1 MVCQQLQCGQAERA
15 YNPPKPERGTGPVGL
30 RGVRC
35 AGQETNLTQCN
46 TSLPESAL
54 AAGVAEDVGVI
65 CWGERHCTGPPDDG
79 VGGQPA
85 PDSNGGFSP
94 LQGAGRSGW

>member
-1 MVCQQLQCGQAERA
+1 MVCQQLQCKEAEKA
-15 YNPPKPERGTGPVGL
+15 YNPLKPERGMGPVGL

-35 AGQETNLTQCN
+35 TGHEDNLSLCN

-65 CWGERHCTGPPDDG
+65 CWGE
-79 VGGQPA
+79 
-85 PDSNGGFSP
+85 
-94 LQGAGRSGW
+94 